1 MPASSSRARAK
12 HGNGR
17 ISFSGRQTADEYN
30 AEPGLAGVVRSILAA
45 RIAAEIAFIGR
56 RHIIEFAPVAAGG
69 AHATAGIQTWNP
81 PRADLIPRPALAAA
95 NLAAAVDRGGT
106 AVVPIEQGAAARAA
120 LVRKHGR
127 GSWCGARGMC

>member
-1 MPASSSRARAK
+1 MPASSSRARARF
-12 HGNGR
+12 GDGR
-17 ISFSGRQTADEYN
+17 ISFSGRQKADEYT

-56 RHIIEFAPVAAGG
+56 RHIIEFAPVAGNG
-69 AHATAGIQTWNP
+69 AHAAAGIQAWNP
-81 PRADLIPRPALAAA
+81 LCTYLLSRPAMAAA